1 VNKDTYNLRLG
12 GSKKGQYGDGGCA
25 RCALPVFVATIE
37 IARSVTMFAG
47 TLMSRDVL
55 TMLQ

>member
-1 VNKDTYNLRLG
+1 LRLG